1 MTDTELRATV
11 RSPRALSEAM
21 RWRGFTNR
29 GLAARTGV
37 HHSAISHLRT
47 GYRHRVTM
55 TLALRIAEALDM
67 PVEHLFVPELANGS
81 EATRP
86 EATRRAS

>member
-11 RSPRALSEAM
+11 RSPRALREAM
-21 RWRGFTNR
+21 RWRGFTQR

-47 GYRHRVTM
+47 GYRRRVTM
-55 TLALRIAEALDM
+55 TLALRIADALDM
-67 PVEHLFVPELANGS
+67 PVEHLFVPELANAS
-81 EATRP
+81 

>member
-47 GYRHRVTM
+47 GLRRRVTM

-67 PVEHLFVPELANGS
+67 PVEHLFVPELTTDSVAK
-81 EATRP
+81 
-86 EATRRAS
+86 RRAS

>member
-11 RSPRALSEAM
+11 RSTRALREAM
-21 RWRGFTNR
+21 RWRGFTQR

-47 GYRHRVTM
+47 GYRRRVTM

-67 PVEHLFVPELANGS
+67 PVDHLFVPELPTDSVAK
-81 EATRP
+81 
-86 EATRRAS
+86 RRAS